1 MKEDKMSLTDREL
14 NQLKKIASIANELI
28 AKAEAN
34 VVSADLKAVK
44 AGKAKAKKASGK
56 AKAKEDKEAKEAKE
70 AKKSTSTDHEKAVS
84 KLVKKA
90 TKKAAKKVY
99 PKLLS

>member
-1 MKEDKMSLTDREL
+1 MSLTDREL

-28 AKAEAN
+28 AKAETN
-34 VVSADLKAVK
+34 VISADLKAVK
-44 AGKAKAKKASGK
+44 GGKAKAKKASGK
-56 AKAKEDKEAKEAKE
+56 AKAKEAKE
-70 AKKSTSTDHEKAVS
+70 AKKSASTDPEKAVS

>member
-1 MKEDKMSLTDREL
+1 MSLTDREL

-28 AKAEAN
+28 AKAEAHAI
-34 VVSADLKAVK
+34 SADLKAVK
-44 AGKAKAKKASGK
+44 SGKGKAKKAAAK
-56 AKAKEDKEAKEAKE
+56 AKAKEAKEAKE
-70 AKKSTSTDHEKAVS
+70 ALSSDPEKAIS

-99 PKLLS
+99 PKLLT

>member
-1 MKEDKMSLTDREL
+1 MSLTDREL

-28 AKAEAN
+28 AKAEAHAT
-34 VVSADLKAVK
+34 SADLKAVK
-44 AGKAKAKKASGK
+44 SGKGKAKKASGK
-56 AKAKEDKEAKEAKE
+56 AKAKEAKEAL
-70 AKKSTSTDHEKAVS
+70 SSDPEKAVS

-90 TKKAAKKVY
+90 TKKAAQKVY

>member
-1 MKEDKMSLTDREL
+1 MSLTDREL

-34 VVSADLKAVK
+34 VISADLKAVK

-56 AKAKEDKEAKEAKE
+56 AKAKEAKEAL
-70 AKKSTSTDHEKAVS
+70 SNDSEKAIA

-99 PKLLS
+99 PKLLPQDQ